1 MSMEEPKVGELSKI
15 LNKQKDNKQELPFK
29 IGEKCVGRLL

>member
-15 LNKQKDNKQELPFK
+15 LNKQKDNKQELPLK
-29 IGEKCVGRLL
+29 LVKKCVGRLL